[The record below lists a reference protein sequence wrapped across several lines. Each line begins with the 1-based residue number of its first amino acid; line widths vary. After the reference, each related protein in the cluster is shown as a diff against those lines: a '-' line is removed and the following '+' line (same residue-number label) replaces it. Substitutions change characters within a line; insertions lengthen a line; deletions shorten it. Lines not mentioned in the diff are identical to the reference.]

1 MNKTII
7 TVVALAT
14 LALGYTASAQV
25 ASGRIVTVDLN
36 KVFND
41 YYKTP
46 IASQKLKETAQSYN
60 KDNEELVA
68 RYRKQIEE
76 LNTLR
81 EDQDKPE
88 YTDQV
93 RAEKRKKVQEKL
105 SETQKTERDIQEFR
119 RTHQQELEKQTQ
131 RMRQNILKEVTEVIS
146 KEAKDAGYLYV
157 FDKSG
162 NTLNG
167 VPGVVYSQEAL
178 DITDAILKIL
188 NRNAPADAP
197 KPETPKTDTK

>member
-167 VPGVVYSQEAL
+167 VPGVVYAQEAL

-197 KPETPKTDTK
+197 KPETPKPDTK

>member
-46 IASQKLKETAQSYN
+46 IASAKLKETAQSYN
-60 KDNEELVA
+60 KENEELVA

-76 LNTLR
+76 LNALR

-105 SETQKTERDIQEFR
+105 GDTQKTERDIQDFR

-167 VPGVVYSQEAL
+167 VPGVVYSQETL

-197 KPETPKTDTK
+197 KPETPKPDTK

>member
-167 VPGVVYSQEAL
+167 VPSVVYAQETL

-197 KPETPKTDTK
+197 KPETPKPDTK

>member
-167 VPGVVYSQEAL
+167 VPGVVYAQEAL

-197 KPETPKTDTK
+197 KDRKSVV

>member
-46 IASQKLKETAQSYN
+46 IASAKLKETAQSYN

-167 VPGVVYSQEAL
+167 VPSVVYAQETL

-188 NRNAPADAP
+188 NRNAPADLPKTEAP
-197 KPETPKTDTK
+197 KPDTK

>member
-1 MNKTII
+1 MNKTLI

-46 IASQKLKETAQSYN
+46 IASAKLKETATSYN
-60 KDNEELVA
+60 KENEDLVA
-68 RYRKQIEE
+68 RYRKEIEE
-76 LNTLR
+76 LNALR
-81 EDQDKPE
+81 EDQEKPE
-88 YTDQV
+88 YTDEV
-93 RAEKRKKVQEKL
+93 RAQKRKKVQEKL
-105 SETQKTERDIQEFR
+105 GDTQKTERDIQEFR

-131 RMRQNILKEVTEVIS
+131 RMRQNILKEVTEVIG

-157 FDKSG
+157 LDKSG

-167 VPGVVYSQEAL
+167 VPGVVYSQESL

-197 KPETPKTDTK
+197 KPEPTKPDTK